1 MSKQDLL
8 TKEEDAAA
16 QSQGWSLGH
25 VYDLASKKWSVQVYG
40 MPSCEKAGAF
50 VVNQA
55 RMGCEKAGQSVV
67 GMARMGNPLAIKALR
82 LIQESHTQG
91 TT

>member
-55 RMGCEKAGQSVV
+55 RMGSA
-67 GMARMGNPLAIKALR
+67 LAIRALR
-82 LIQESHTQG
+82 LIQESHQG
-91 TT
+91 

>member
-40 MPSCEKAGAF
+40 MPSCEKAGAS
-50 VVNQA
+50 VVNL
-55 RMGCEKAGQSVV
+55 
-67 GMARMGNPLAIKALR
+67 ARMGNPLAIKALR